1 MLLVAR
7 IIRLVTMGVVAV
19 IVAAILFFVF
29 EANPSNDIV
38 SAITDWARWLVGPFK
53 NLFNFD
59 NAKTAVAVNWGLA
72 ALVYGFV
79 GSLLASLCVRAS
91 AVGEGWRARRRRA
104 AY

>member
-7 IIRLVTMGVVAV
+7 IIRLVTLGVVAV
-19 IVAAILFFVF
+19 IVAAILFKVLG
-29 EANPSNDIV
+29 ANAANDVV
-38 SAITDWARWLVGPFK
+38 SAVTDWARWLVGPFK
-53 NLFNFD
+53 NLFTFD

-79 GSLLASLCVRAS
+79 GSLLARLCVRAS
-91 AVGEGWRARRRRA
+91 AAAGGWRTRRRDP